1 MRSKEKQN
9 PISLPSKEQIDRE
22 RIRLAHRHSYRKALS
37 GTICLGL
44 TIIAITILISSLL
57 LPVMQIMGDSMQPS
71 LSQGD
76 LVLLVKTER
85 FHTGDICCFS
95 WNNRTLLK
103 RVIGVAGDWI
113 EMNEEGTVYVNGKEL
128 EEPYVTEKSLGEC
141 NQTFPYQVP
150 ENSLFVLGDCR
161 KTSIDSRNT
170 SISSVSNN
178 QMIGK
183 VLFRI
188 WPLKK
193 LGRVK

>member
-1 MRSKEKQN
+1 MRSRQPQD

-22 RIRLAHRHSYRKALS
+22 RTRLARYHAYGKALS
-37 GTICLGL
+37 WTICVGL
-44 TIIAITILISSLL
+44 TITAISVLIVFLL
-57 LPVMQIMGDSMQPS
+57 LPVMQIMGDSMQPT

-76 LVLLVKTER
+76 FVVLVKTER

-95 WNNRTLLK
+95 WNNRILLK
-103 RVIGVAGDWI
+103 RVIGVSGDWI

-141 NQTFPYQVP
+141 DQTFPYQVP
-150 ENSLFVLGDCR
+150 ENSLFLLGDHR
-161 KTSIDSRNT
+161 KISVDSRNT
-170 SISSVSNN
+170 IIGSVPKN
-178 QMIGK
+178 QAIGK

-193 LGRVK
+193 LGMVQ